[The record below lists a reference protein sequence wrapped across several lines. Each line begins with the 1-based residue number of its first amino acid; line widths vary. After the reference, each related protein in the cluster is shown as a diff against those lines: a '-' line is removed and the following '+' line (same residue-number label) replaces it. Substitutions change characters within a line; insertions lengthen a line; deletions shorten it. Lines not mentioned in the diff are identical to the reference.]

1 MISFCSRS
9 EVQNSDTGQES
20 SRKLLAHVPGSRTV
34 SRGLGLGV
42 QVPAQEQPQ
51 VVFLFDTGTLES
63 PSRSPVTTECS
74 QYC

>member
-20 SRKLLAHVPGSRTV
+20 SRKLSARMPGSQTV

-42 QVPAQEQPQ
+42 QAPAQEQLQ
-51 VVFLFDTGTLES
+51 LVFLFGTATLER
-63 PSRSPVTTECS
+63 PSLQAEAL
-74 QYC
+74 

>member
-20 SRKLLAHVPGSRTV
+20 SRKLLAHMPGSQTV
-34 SRGLGLGV
+34 SHGLDLGV
-42 QVPAQEQPQ
+42 QVPAQEQLQ
-51 VVFLFDTGTLES
+51 VVFLFGTGTLES
-63 PSRSPVTTECS
+63 PGRSPVTTESS